1 MLGNGLVQKGT
12 ERTQQFTHV
21 RTLGGEQ
28 RQTMYVRSLEM
39 SPRSAGW
46 EGEQRETT
54 AAMYARTYVRK
65 DVPTYVRTYASA
77 YAPTYVRRPNARRRT
92 PPKHIHTYE
101 CTCIRTTYVRTYE
114 RTYVREV
121 HRSPPLRLPISRLSM
136 RTAVC
141 FCEPPF
147 WIPVRLTVPE
157 RNVAHMPD
165 LDGEK
170 QPVGKVGVAVGA
182 IAPPTMFKRQ
192 PFPHVRYVRN

>member
-1 MLGNGLVQKGT
+1 MGGRAAGNNSRDVC
-12 ERTQQFTHV
+12 THV
-21 RTLGGEQ
+21 R
-28 RQTMYVRSLEM
+28 
-39 SPRSAGW
+39 
-46 EGEQRETT
+46 
-54 AAMYARTYVRK
+54 
-65 DVPTYVRTYASA
+65 TYVRTYLRTYVLTQVLTHLRTSSKWAQTHSTKKH
-77 YAPTYVRRPNARRRT
+77 TYVRTNVHA
-92 PPKHIHTYE
+92 YE
-101 CTCIRTTYVRTYE
+101 RHTYE

-147 WIPVRLTVPE
+147 WIPVRLAVPE

-182 IAPPTMFKRQ
+182 IVPPTMFKRQ
-192 PFPHVRYVRN
+192 PFPHVRYVRNYGHI

>member
-1 MLGNGLVQKGT
+1 MGGRAAGNNSRDVC
-12 ERTQQFTHV
+12 THV
-21 RTLGGEQ
+21 RT
-28 RQTMYVRSLEM
+28 YVR
-39 SPRSAGW
+39 
-46 EGEQRETT
+46 
-54 AAMYARTYVRK
+54 TYLR
-65 DVPTYVRTYASA
+65 TYVRTYASA
-77 YAPTYVRRPNARRRT
+77 YAPTYVVQMGADALHQ
-92 PPKHIHTYE
+92 KTY
-101 CTCIRTTYVRTYE
+101 IRTNVHAYERHTYE

-147 WIPVRLTVPE
+147 WIPVRLTVTE

-192 PFPHVRYVRN
+192 PFPHGRYVRNYGHI

>member
-1 MLGNGLVQKGT
+1 MGGRAAGNNSRDVCT
-12 ERTQQFTHV
+12 NV
-21 RTLGGEQ
+21 
-28 RQTMYVRSLEM
+28 
-39 SPRSAGW
+39 
-46 EGEQRETT
+46 
-54 AAMYARTYVRK
+54 RTYVRTYLR
-65 DVPTYVRTYASA
+65 TYVRTYASA
-77 YAPTYVRRPNARRRT
+77 YAPTYVVQMGADALHQ
-92 PPKHIHTYE
+92 KTY
-101 CTCIRTTYVRTYE
+101 IRTNVHAYERHTYE

-147 WIPVRLTVPE
+147 WIPVRLAVPE

-182 IAPPTMFKRQ
+182 IVPPTMFKRQ
-192 PFPHVRYVRN
+192 PFPHVRYVRNYGHI